1 MAKQA
6 GHKLKADTAL
16 MREYAGS
23 LRALDRQAEKLEA
36 ELKVLFPEGAPELR
50 LEALTEGRADVEKCV
65 RYLADTASELEALER
80 KLAGRF

>member
-1 MAKQA
+1 MAKR

-16 MREYAGS
+16 MREYAGTLRS
-23 LRALDRQAEKLEA
+23 LNQQAEKLET
-36 ELKVLFPEGAPELR
+36 ELKALFPEGAPELK
-50 LEALTEGRADVEKCV
+50 LEVLTEGRADVEKCA